1 MGARLAVG
9 DCRSEP
15 VCAEA
20 EFRSLGLGWVCGFN
34 VLDWPRVQELSYSI
48 CSCQTNRSFTQALQ
62 NLMREFEYVL
72 RTWVEC
78 VSRVWIPIRMS
89 FLRQHVLQKFF
100 FKGLK

>member
-1 MGARLAVG
+1 MGARLAAG

-15 VCAEA
+15 LYAEA
-20 EFRSLGLGWVCGFN
+20 EFRSLGLGRVYGFS
-34 VLDWPRVQELSYSI
+34 VLDQPQVQELPYSL
-48 CSCQTNRSFTQALQ
+48 CSCQTNRSLTQALQ

-89 FLRQHVLQKFF
+89 FLRQHVLQRFF
-100 FKGLK
+100 QGS